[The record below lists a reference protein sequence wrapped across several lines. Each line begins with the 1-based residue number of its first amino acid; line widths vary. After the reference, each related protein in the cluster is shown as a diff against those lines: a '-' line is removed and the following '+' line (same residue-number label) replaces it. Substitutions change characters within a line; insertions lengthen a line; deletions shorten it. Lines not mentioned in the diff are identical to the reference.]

1 MLGGSRVLPTEEIF
15 AAALRVQDSLPT
27 SQTSQPVKT
36 SALIASSGAPRAS
49 GKSTS
54 SGKTRTS
61 YPPCKYCGKPT
72 HPSDKCWKEFGK
84 PAWALAASGGR
95 ASSTT
100 SPPEGSSSTTTP
112 SAAGTV
118 SLALSPSELAYI
130 QASRA
135 SSLCP
140 TAAPS
145 ASLAA
150 LTSSLVSYAGG
161 RGSSPGTP
169 SISTPHMTSWVI
181 DSGASSH
188 MTGFPS
194 VLTSYRPET
203 SIPDVRIADGRS
215 CPVLGSGQSRATSS
229 LPLQHVL
236 YILGFPSNL
245 LSISAITKALHCGV
259 FFFPHHCVFQ
269 DLDTSQRIGLGR
281 ENGRGIYELVAN
293 SPSTGLQALFALSA
307 SSSSLHDSLLWHCR
321 LGHPS
326 FVKLKETLP
335 WLHLSE
341 FHCESCELGK
351 HHRSSYPSRTGPPTH
366 RPFDLV
372 HCDVWG
378 PTPHTSPTGGKYYM
392 VFVDDYTRASWTYI
406 LKSRKEVFSRV
417 QHFLLEIITQYETM
431 VKILRTDNALEF
443 TQKAIEELYL
453 AHGIVHQTTCPYT
466 SQQNGVAERKHRH
479 LLDIIRTLL
488 LAMRVP
494 QYLWCEAVLTATYL
508 VNRLPSAAL
517 RGAIPLQRLTPA
529 ADLFSLPPRVF
540 ACTAFVQDHTPG
552 LSKLAPRAQKGVF
565 VGYSRTQKGY
575 RVYFP
580 DRRQYITSADVTFH
594 EDVPYFTST
603 LSGEDLSSPSLL
615 PSVSTTIV
623 TNLPMTV
630 PIPLPEVSPPSAS
643 LPSDPSFEPESPSS
657 PLSTVPAPLSPPP
670 SPPPPVSDLDLPIAL
685 RKGTRQCTQYHIAH
699 HVSPARLSP
708 SYQSIALAVLTES
721 IPKSYIEA
729 LQVPAW
735 KAAMD
740 VEYVAFIQRETW
752 TLVPRLID
760 ANVVSCKWV
769 YSLKYNLDGSIARYK
784 ARLVARGFS
793 QAYGLD
799 YHETF
804 SPVARL
810 SSIRVLFSIA
820 LDQSWPLHQLDVSN
834 AFLYGDL
841 DEQVFMEQP
850 PGYVAQGESSEVC
863 LLKKAIYGLKQS
875 PRAWFHKF
883 LQLLFSYGFVST
895 VSNPTVMRKRTPHG
909 CVILSVYVDDI
920 IITSSDDAEVA
931 ATKAFLAQHFVT
943 RDLSPPRYFLGLE
956 IAYRQGQMSICQ
968 QKYVL
973 DLLEETGTLG
983 CKPAS
988 SPMEQNVDWWDNATT
1003 LLEDAG
1009 IYRQL
1014 VGKLIFLTVT
1024 RPDISYAVSILSQ
1037 FMQAPRTIHM
1047 EGVYRLLAYLK
1058 RAPGKGLL
1066 YRRQGHLH
1074 IEAYSD
1080 SGFASDKEDRK
1091 SHCGYA
1097 TYVGGNLVTWRSQK
1111 QSIVSRSSAEAEY
1124 RAMADTTT
1132 EMLWLRSLLI
1142 ELGFPPEG
1150 PMQMYCDNMAATFIA
1165 SNATFHMRTKH
1176 IEIDCHFIQQYVDN
1190 GTICTPHVASAHQL
1204 ADIFTKALPG
1214 PAYETIGSKL
1224 GMFDLHAPA

>member
-1 MLGGSRVLPTEEIF
+1 M
-15 AAALRVQDSLPT
+15 
-27 SQTSQPVKT
+27 
-36 SALIASSGAPRAS
+36 
-49 GKSTS
+49 
-54 SGKTRTS
+54 
-61 YPPCKYCGKPT
+61 
-72 HPSDKCWKEFGK
+72 
-84 PAWALAASGGR
+84 
-95 ASSTT
+95 
-100 SPPEGSSSTTTP
+100 EGSSSTTTP
-112 SAAGTV
+112 SAAGAV

-140 TAAPS
+140 PAAPS

-150 LTSSLVSYAGG
+150 LTSSLVSYARG

-203 SIPDVRIADGRS
+203 SIPDVCIADGRS
-215 CPVLGSGQSRATSS
+215 CPILGSGQSHATSS

-236 YILGFPSNL
+236 YIPRFPANL

-269 DLDTSQRIGLGR
+269 DLDTGRRIGLGR
-281 ENGRGIYELVAN
+281 ENGRGIYELVAD
-293 SPSTGLQALFALSA
+293 SPSTSLQALFALSA

-378 PTPHTSPTGGKYYM
+378 PAPHTSPTGGKYYM
-392 VFVDDYTRASWTYI
+392 VFVDDYTQASWTYI
-406 LKSRKEVFSRV
+406 LKSRKEVLSRV

-443 TQKAIEELYL
+443 TQKAIEEICL

-466 SQQNGVAERKHRH
+466 SQQNVVAERKHRH
-479 LLDIIRTLL
+479 LLDMVRTLL

-494 QYLWCEAVLTATYL
+494 LYLWCEAVLTATYL
-508 VNRLPSAAL
+508 VNRPPSAPL
-517 RGAIPLQRLTPA
+517 GGAIPLQRLTPA

-540 ACTAFVQDHTPG
+540 GCTASVQDHTPG

-580 DRRQYITSADVTFH
+580 DRRQYITSADVTFQ

-603 LSGEDLSSPSLL
+603 PSGEDPSSPALL
-615 PSVSTTIV
+615 HSVSATTVID
-623 TNLPMTV
+623 LPMSV
-630 PIPLPEVSPPSAS
+630 PDPLPEVSPPSAS
-643 LPSDPSFEPESPSS
+643 LPSDPSSEPESPSS

-670 SPPPPVSDLDLPIAL
+670 SPPPPASDLDLPIAL
-685 RKGTRQCTQYHIAH
+685 RKGTQQCTRYPIAH
-699 HVSPARLSP
+699 YVSPALFSP
-708 SYQSIALAVLTES
+708 SYQSLALAVLTES
-721 IPKSYIEA
+721 IPKLYIEA

-740 VEYVAFIQRETW
+740 VEYAAFIQQETW
-752 TLVPRLID
+752 TLVPRPID

-769 YSLKYNLDGSIARYK
+769 YSLKYNPDGSIARYK

-820 LDQSWPLHQLDVSN
+820 LD
-834 AFLYGDL
+834 
-841 DEQVFMEQP
+841 
-850 PGYVAQGESSEVC
+850 
-863 LLKKAIYGLKQS
+863 
-875 PRAWFHKF
+875 
-883 LQLLFSYGFVST
+883 
-895 VSNPTVMRKRTPHG
+895 
-909 CVILSVYVDDI
+909 
-920 IITSSDDAEVA
+920 
-931 ATKAFLAQHFVT
+931 
-943 RDLSPPRYFLGLE
+943 
-956 IAYRQGQMSICQ
+956 
-968 QKYVL
+968 
-973 DLLEETGTLG
+973 
-983 CKPAS
+983 
-988 SPMEQNVDWWDNATT
+988 
-1003 LLEDAG
+1003 
-1009 IYRQL
+1009 
-1014 VGKLIFLTVT
+1014 
-1024 RPDISYAVSILSQ
+1024 
-1037 FMQAPRTIHM
+1037 
-1047 EGVYRLLAYLK
+1047 
-1058 RAPGKGLL
+1058 
-1066 YRRQGHLH
+1066 
-1074 IEAYSD
+1074 
-1080 SGFASDKEDRK
+1080 
-1091 SHCGYA
+1091 
-1097 TYVGGNLVTWRSQK
+1097 
-1111 QSIVSRSSAEAEY
+1111 
-1124 RAMADTTT
+1124 
-1132 EMLWLRSLLI
+1132 
-1142 ELGFPPEG
+1142 
-1150 PMQMYCDNMAATFIA
+1150 
-1165 SNATFHMRTKH
+1165 
-1176 IEIDCHFIQQYVDN
+1176 
-1190 GTICTPHVASAHQL
+1190 
-1204 ADIFTKALPG
+1204 
-1214 PAYETIGSKL
+1214 
-1224 GMFDLHAPA
+1224 

>member
-1 MLGGSRVLPTEEIF
+1 MP
-15 AAALRVQDSLPT
+15 
-27 SQTSQPVKT
+27 
-36 SALIASSGAPRAS
+36 
-49 GKSTS
+49 
-54 SGKTRTS
+54 
-61 YPPCKYCGKPT
+61 
-72 HPSDKCWKEFGK
+72 
-84 PAWALAASGGR
+84 
-95 ASSTT
+95 
-100 SPPEGSSSTTTP
+100 
-112 SAAGTV
+112 
-118 SLALSPSELAYI
+118 
-130 QASRA
+130 
-135 SSLCP
+135 
-140 TAAPS
+140 
-145 ASLAA
+145 
-150 LTSSLVSYAGG
+150 YAGG

-188 MTGFPS
+188 MTSFPS

-215 CPVLGSGQSRATSS
+215 CPVLVSGQSRATSS

-236 YILGFPSNL
+236 YIPRFPANL
-245 LSISAITKALHCGV
+245 LSINAITKALHCGV
-259 FFFPHHCVFQ
+259 FFFPHHYVFQ
-269 DLDTSQRIGLGR
+269 DLDTGRRIGLGR
-281 ENGRGIYELVAN
+281 ENGRGIYELVAD
-293 SPSTGLQALFALSA
+293 SPYTGLQALFALST
-307 SSSSLHDSLLWHCR
+307 SSSSLHDSLLWHCC

-378 PTPHTSPTGGKYYM
+378 SAPHTSPTGGKYYM

-406 LKSRKEVFSRV
+406 LKSRKEVLSRV

-443 TQKAIEELYL
+443 TQKAIEELCL

-479 LLDIIRTLL
+479 LLDMVRTLL
-488 LAMRVP
+488 LDMRVP
-494 QYLWCEAVLTATYL
+494 QYLWCEAVLIATYL

-517 RGAIPLQRLTPA
+517 GGAIPLQRLTPA

-540 ACTAFVQDHTPG
+540 SCTAFVQDHTPG

-580 DRRQYITSADVTFH
+580 DWRQYVTSADVTFH

-603 LSGEDLSSPSLL
+603 QSGKDLSSPSLL
-615 PSVSTTIV
+615 PSVSATTV
-623 TNLPMTV
+623 TDLPMTV
-630 PIPLPEVSPPSAS
+630 PIPLLEVSPSSAS
-643 LPSDPSFEPESPSS
+643 LPSDPSSESKSLSS

-670 SPPPPVSDLDLPIAL
+670 PPPPPVSDLDLPIAL
-685 RKGTRQCTQYHIAH
+685 RKGTRQYTQYPIAH

-708 SYQSIALAVLTES
+708 SYQSLALAVLTES

-740 VEYVAFIQRETW
+740 VEYAAFIQRETW
-752 TLVPRLID
+752 TLVPRPID

-769 YSLKYNLDGSIARYK
+769 YSLKYNPDGSIARYK

-804 SPVARL
+804 SPVARF

-820 LDQSWPLHQLDVSN
+820 LDQSWLLHQLDVSN

-841 DEQVFMEQP
+841 DEQVFMEQS
-850 PGYVAQGESSEVC
+850 PGYVAQVESSEVC

-883 LQLLFSYGFVST
+883 SQLLFSYGFVSI
-895 VSNPTVMRKRTPHG
+895 VSDPTVMRKCTPHG
-909 CVILSVYVDDI
+909 CVILAVYVDDI
-920 IITSSDDAEVA
+920 IITGSDDAEVA
-931 ATKAFLAQHFVT
+931 ATKAYLAQHFVT
-943 RDLSPPRYFLGLE
+943 RDLSTPRYFLGLE
-956 IAYRQGQMSICQ
+956 IAYRQRQMSICQ
-968 QKYVL
+968 RKYVL

-988 SPMEQNVDWWDNATT
+988 SPMEQNVDWWDNATA

-1009 IYRQL
+1009 IYRRL

-1037 FMQAPRTIHM
+1037 FMQAPRTIHL

-1080 SGFASDKEDRK
+1080 SGFAGDKEDRK
-1091 SHCGYA
+1091 SHGGYA

-1124 RAMADTTT
+1124 RAMADTTA
-1132 EMLWLRSLLI
+1132 EMLWLRSLLT

-1150 PMQMYCDNMAATFIA
+1150 PMQMYCDNMAAIFIA

-1176 IEIDCHFIQQYVDN
+1176 IEIDCQYIRQYVVN
-1190 GTICTPHVASAHQL
+1190 GTICTPHVASSHQL